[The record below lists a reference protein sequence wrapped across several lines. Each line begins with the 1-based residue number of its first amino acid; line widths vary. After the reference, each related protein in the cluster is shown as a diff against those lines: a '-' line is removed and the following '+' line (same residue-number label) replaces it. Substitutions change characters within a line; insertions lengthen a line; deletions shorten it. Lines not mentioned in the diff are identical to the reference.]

1 MCVCVCVLRG
11 RKNYFYYQYFYIWAS
26 QGMLVVMYLPAKAG
40 DTRDTGAISELEGPW
55 EEEMAIHSSIL
66 AWRIHGQRSL
76 VGCSPGVSKELDMTE
91 HLRTAHF
98 SIWASQEL
106 LMVRNLS
113 ANAGETRD
121 SGLIQRVGCG

>member
-1 MCVCVCVLRG
+1 MQ
-11 RKNYFYYQYFYIWAS
+11 KTS
-26 QGMLVVMYLPAKAG
+26 VM
-40 DTRDTGAISELEGPW
+40 GAPSLSGEDALEEGSPIL
-55 EEEMAIHSSIL
+55 AIHSSIL